1 MHRKLNKGSLN
12 QKEGRWKNSS
22 DNMRG
27 FAPAGS
33 PNPLSYFTP
42 YYNTWNASAEVFNV
56 FKKKRFFAYY
66 IHKKILSLQQ
76 NRFEM
81 QKLNNR
87 NGNINNDEKVFID
100 DCCGL
105 DDCYQHSGTEN

>member
-1 MHRKLNKGSLN
+1 MITGSEMGIIIHEMLRL
-12 QKEGRWKNSS
+12 KCST
-22 DNMRG
+22 
-27 FAPAGS
+27 
-33 PNPLSYFTP
+33 Y
-42 YYNTWNASAEVFNV
+42 
-56 FKKKRFFAYY
+56 FKKTFFAYY

-100 DCCGL
+100 DCCGEGETMFIFWL
-105 DDCYQHSGTEN
+105 GSAACYHRDART